1 MGAINRQTGNDNI
14 VYKADYQNIE
24 ILKVLV
30 CNLSKVEAMAEKG
43 DGVALAT
50 LVDLRTVLGVYGT
63 DLTCLSA
70 SELQIAWLNLVYG
83 YTQCEIGRTLGI
95 PQKTISY
102 RLHRAL
108 EKMSRQLSG
117 EG

>member
-1 MGAINRQTGNDNI
+1 MGAINRRTGNDNLI
-14 VYKADYQNIE
+14 YKADYQNIE
-24 ILKVLV
+24 MLKMLI
-30 CNLSKVEAMAEKG
+30 CNLTKVEAMAEKG

-63 DLTCLSA
+63 ARTCLNEN
-70 SELQIAWLNLVYG
+70 ELQITWLNLIYG
-83 YTQCEIGRTLGI
+83 YTQCAIGRTLGI

-108 EKMSRQLSG
+108 EKISRQLSG